1 MLETTVKPMG
11 RPKKLILDD
20 AGADP
25 SDFETRNR
33 VIEAAKELFKAKGF
47 KGVSMKDLA
56 EAVSI
61 TPAALYYYFPKG
73 KEELFL
79 AILGNIL
86 DERLLG
92 MERAISTSTDLQDRL
107 YRLTLFFL
115 TGSND
120 AMPVLMRDVASQVKD
135 EQKKGA
141 IWHRFGGDY
150 FAVVAKVFQE
160 AVTAGELAA
169 NISYDLVATLF
180 IGMSFSLGHNPHVH
194 EMLKDKVV
202 VEKLAQTVVSI
213 LLNGVR
219 GSEISLAQF

>member
-1 MLETTVKPMG
+1 MG
-11 RPKKLILDD
+11 RPKKVVLDD
-20 AGADP
+20 ASADP

-33 VIEAAKELFKAKGF
+33 VVEAAKELFKAKGF

-56 EAVSI
+56 EAVKI

-79 AILGNIL
+79 AVLGNIL

-92 MERAISTSTDLQDRL
+92 MERAISNSTDLHERL

-115 TGSND
+115 TGAND
-120 AMPVLMRDVASQVKD
+120 AMPVLMRDVAALVKD

-150 FAVVAKVFQE
+150 IAVVTKVFHE
-160 AVTAGELAA
+160 AMAAGELT
-169 NISYDLVATLF
+169 NNVSSNLVGTLF
-180 IGMSFSLGHNPHVH
+180 IGMNFSLGHNPHVQA
-194 EMLKDKVV
+194 LLQDQAA
-202 VEKLAQTVVSI
+202 VERLAQIVVSI

-219 GSEISLAQF
+219 GTDTSLAHF